1 MQLKIKNCEK
11 EVVMGLISGLMGDA
25 SPVSVEKATKEWGK
39 ILGYNENIVSA
50 YKLVRDYIIFTPLRM
65 ILIDVQGV
73 TGKSI
78 EIKSIPYRSIISFS
92 VQTAGYMDLNAELYI
107 WLENQEEPIVK
118 TFNSGVNIY
127 EVQGILASFCK

>member
-1 MQLKIKNCEK
+1 
-11 EVVMGLISGLMGDA
+11 MGLISGLMGDA
-25 SPVSVEKATKEWGK
+25 SPVSIEKATKEWGK

-107 WLENQEEPIVK
+107 
-118 TFNSGVNIY
+118 
-127 EVQGILASFCK
+127 